1 VVNSELLI
9 FYYFSNKIA
18 LMPVRPELIEKF
30 EPEKY
35 YHVVC
40 KAIAGKKLF
49 HSDANKLFFLKR
61 YRDLVAPFVKTLAY
75 NLLNNHVHM
84 VIKAIPVT
92 LLTDRLSGE
101 PPETVTKTQSRFME
115 SSDKEILYHE
125 LIEQQFNRLFISY
138 VRALNI
144 QLNTSGHLFERPF
157 KRIGIHGDAHLQQ
170 AIIYVH
176 ANEQKH
182 GLVNDFTRSGF
193 SSYHDIMHNR
203 SEIVDCASVIN
214 FFGAADQYEK
224 IHGAQ
229 VSWFYSRGWPSSKLE

>member
-1 VVNSELLI
+1 
-9 FYYFSNKIA
+9 
-18 LMPVRPELIEKF
+18 MPVRPELIEKF

-84 VIKAIPVT
+84 VIKAISVK

-115 SSDKEILYHE
+115 SSEKEILYHE

-157 KRIGIHGDAHLQQ
+157 KRIGIHDDAHLQQ

-182 GLVNDFTRSGF
+182 GVVKDFTRSAF
-193 SSYHDIMHNR
+193 SSYHNIINKQTDIAD
-203 SEIVDCASVIN
+203 SAYVIN
-214 FFGAADQYEK
+214 FFGSVNLYRNAHAT
-224 IHGAQ
+224 Q
-229 VSWFYSRGWPSSKLE
+229 VERFYNLGWPSSKLE

>member
-1 VVNSELLI
+1 
-9 FYYFSNKIA
+9 
-18 LMPVRPELIEKF
+18 MPIRPELIEKF

-49 HSDANKLFFLKR
+49 HTDANKLFFLKR
-61 YRDLVAPFVKTLAY
+61 YRELVAPFVKTLAY
-75 NLLNNHVHM
+75 NLLNNHVHL
-84 VIKAIPVT
+84 VIKALPLI
-92 LLTDRLSGE
+92 LLTDILASQ
-101 PPETVTKTQSRFME
+101 PLETVTKTQAKFTA
-115 SSDKEILYHE
+115 SDNKEELYHE

-144 QLNTSGHLFERPF
+144 QLNTSGHLFDRPF
-157 KRIGIHGDAHLQQ
+157 KRIAINDEGHLQQ

-193 SSYHDIMHNR
+193 SSYHSILQNH
-203 SEIVDCASVIN
+203 SEIVDCAYVIN
-214 FFGAADQYEK
+214 FFGSADQYKK
-224 IHGAQ
+224 IHGTQ